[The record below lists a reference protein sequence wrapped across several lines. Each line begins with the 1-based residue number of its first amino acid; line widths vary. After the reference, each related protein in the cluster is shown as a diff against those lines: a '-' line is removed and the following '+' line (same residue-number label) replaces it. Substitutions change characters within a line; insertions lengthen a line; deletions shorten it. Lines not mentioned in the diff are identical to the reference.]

1 MVLYVYDTACID
13 PPCIDSVTVTGAD
26 LGALTS
32 AAYARALARKLDYL
46 QQLTANIASATPSTN
61 TNTTNGSL
69 QSPSASNQKPSPT
82 SWAVAVVMD
91 SLPEEELV
99 VQVQQED
106 FLYAA
111 TQVKPSVSVQ
121 ELMHYESL
129 GSAFSDFS

>member
-1 MVLYVYDTACID
+1 M
-13 PPCIDSVTVTGAD
+13 
-26 LGALTS
+26 
-32 AAYARALARKLDYL
+32 
-46 QQLTANIASATPSTN
+46 QQLTANIAAATPSTN
-61 TNTTNGSL
+61 TITSTTTSTSTSAL
-69 QSPSASNQKPSPT
+69 QPQSEVNKNVRNPASSQKPSPS

-91 SLPEEELV
+91 SLPEEDLI

-111 TQVKPSVSVQ
+111 TQVKPSVSVK